1 MNPYNNSWQSRL
13 NTIEGVYN
21 RANIL
26 SDWDRLE
33 KMDIKLIEKFLRT
46 KKIKNINGSNEK

>member
-21 RANIL
+21 RANIV